1 MVSGID
7 PVLAEYRSELEAI
20 LSSREFVRS
29 PSLAK
34 LLRYLCEKSFSGQI
48 QEIKEF
54 SIATEVF
61 GRDRDFGEKR
71 DSFVRVEVHRLRKK
85 LQHYY
90 ASQGS
95 PRPLQIVIRPGN
107 YQPCFERASIVPDS
121 LVTDALVAPAEL
133 VAAPVPDSGDA
144 PNEPN
149 IPPATAAPDA
159 WITGNRR
166 RWLFAGLGFA
176 LLIVMAR
183 MTITGMSR
191 GQQGEVSKFARKAAG
206 APPVGALPQPVR
218 ILAGSPTER
227 SVDRFGTEWMGDRY
241 FAGGDQNVV
250 RFGSQER
257 AVRHPLILGAPDQTL
272 FRTFRTGD
280 FSYQIPLPPGKYE
293 MRLYFSEVVLT
304 MGDYGEGAENQRVFD
319 VNLNGRPLLP
329 FFDIFSDA
337 GADTADIRIFENVS
351 PEPDGF
357 LRLAFRPV
365 REMAWLN
372 AIELIPNSTGK
383 ALPLRI
389 VARNTNYTDRR
400 GSFWGSDRCFVGGR
414 ATSDGKEPTGTED
427 PELFAGQRYGHFSYR
442 LPVAPGKYTL
452 RLLFAETF
460 FGPTNRGKGGVGSRV
475 FNVYCSGLGILKQ
488 FDIFKE
494 AGENRAVEKVFHGI
508 TPNAQGR
515 IDLMFEPVVNYAIVQ
530 AIELTPEDSA
540 AAPQP

>member
-7 PVLAEYRSELEAI
+7 PVLAEYRSELEAV
-20 LSSREFVRS
+20 LSSREFARS

-95 PRPLQIVIRPGN
+95 TRPLQIVIRPGN
-107 YQPCFERASIVPDS
+107 YQPCFERASTAPDPLAIDTLS
-121 LVTDALVAPAEL
+121 PPAVL
-133 VAAPVPDSGDA
+133 VAAPAPEVGDA
-144 PNEPN
+144 SNP
-149 IPPATAAPDA
+149 
-159 WITGNRR
+159 WITRSRR
-166 RWLFAGLGFA
+166 RWLLAGLAFA
-176 LLIVMAR
+176 ILIVMAR
-183 MTITGMSR
+183 MTITGMIR
-191 GQQGEVSKFARKAAG
+191 GQSGEIPKIAAKAAG
-206 APPVGALPQPVR
+206 APLAGALPQPVR
-218 ILAGSPTER
+218 ILAGSRTER

-241 FAGGDQNVV
+241 FTGGDQNVV

-257 AVRHPLILGAPDQTL
+257 AVRHPTILGAPDQTL
-272 FRTFRTGD
+272 FRSFRAGD

-337 GADTADIRIFENVS
+337 GGADTADIRIFENVS
-351 PEPDGF
+351 PESDGF

-372 AIELIPNSTGK
+372 AIELIPNPTGK

-389 VARNTNYTDRR
+389 VAHNTNYTDRNGR
-400 GSFWGSDRCFVGGR
+400 FWGSDRYFVGGR
-414 ATSDGKEPTGTED
+414 ATSDGKEPTGTQD

-442 LPVAPGKYTL
+442 LPVAQGKYTL

-460 FGPTNRGKGGVGSRV
+460 FGPTNRGKGGLGSRV

-515 IDLMFEPVVNYAIVQ
+515 IDLTFEPVVNYAIVQ
-530 AIELTPEDSA
+530 AIELTPEDSGA
-540 AAPQP
+540 VPSSDR

>member
-1 MVSGID
+1 M
-7 PVLAEYRSELEAI
+7 A
-20 LSSREFVRS
+20 
-29 PSLAK
+29 
-34 LLRYLCEKSFSGQI
+34 
-48 QEIKEF
+48 
-54 SIATEVF
+54 
-61 GRDRDFGEKR
+61 
-71 DSFVRVEVHRLRKK
+71 
-85 LQHYY
+85 
-90 ASQGS
+90 
-95 PRPLQIVIRPGN
+95 
-107 YQPCFERASIVPDS
+107 
-121 LVTDALVAPAEL
+121 APA
-133 VAAPVPDSGDA
+133 VDSGDVS
-144 PNEPN
+144 NEPN
-149 IPPATAAPDA
+149 APPSIAAPGS

-176 LLIVMAR
+176 LVIVTAR
-183 MTITGMSR
+183 MTITGTITGMIR
-191 GQQGEVSKFARKAAG
+191 GPQGEVSKFAGIAAG
-206 APPVGALPQPVR
+206 VPATGALPQPVR

-241 FAGGDQNVV
+241 FLGGDQNVV

-257 AVRHPLILGAPDQTL
+257 AVRHPIILGAPDQTL
-272 FRTFRTGD
+272 FRSFRAGD
-280 FSYQIPLPPGKYE
+280 FSYRIPLPPGSYE

-337 GADTADIRIFENVS
+337 GGADTADIRIFENVS

-357 LRLAFRPV
+357 LKLAFRPV

-372 AIELIPNSTGK
+372 AIELIPNPTGK

-389 VARNTNYTDRR
+389 VARNTNYTDRS
-400 GSFWGSDRCFVGGR
+400 GKFWGSDRSFVGGR
-414 ATSDGKEPTGTED
+414 ATSDGKQPTGTED

-460 FGPTNRGKGGVGSRV
+460 FGPSNRGKGGAGSRV

-515 IDLMFEPVVNYAIVQ
+515 IDLTFEPVVNYAIVQ